1 MLKSGERLFNGAIV
15 TPHLAQAYNS
25 MQARIQSFRD
35 AGLPVPQELLNGA
48 HNLINSA
55 V

>member
-1 MLKSGERLFNGAIV
+1 MLTIGEKLFNGAIV
-15 TPHLAQAYNS
+15 TPYLAQAYNS
-25 MQARIQSFRD
+25 IQARIQSFRD
-35 AGLPVPQELLNGA
+35 AGLPVPQALLNGA